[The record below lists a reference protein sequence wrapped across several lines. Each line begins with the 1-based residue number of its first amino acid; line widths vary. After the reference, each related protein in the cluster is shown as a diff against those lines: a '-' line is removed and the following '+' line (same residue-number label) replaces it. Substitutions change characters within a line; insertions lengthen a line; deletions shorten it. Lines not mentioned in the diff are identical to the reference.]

1 MTDPDELAR
10 EGDIAIRRMRDEPVD
25 YAQLVQWRS
34 EPHVAELWDVD
45 EPPLT
50 YERAIE
56 KYGPRTRGAS
66 PTTSCFI
73 QLSDR
78 PVGYIQCYP
87 WSAYRSEADAL
98 GVLEDPNAWGID
110 VFLGEADLL
119 STGTGSRAIS
129 LMMRFLF
136 AERDASLVA
145 LVTFVG
151 NHRAIRA
158 YEKCGF
164 RKVRVVKDTET
175 IGGEY
180 PDCWLMVAA
189 RPSGIM
195 APP

>member
-1 MTDPDELAR
+1 MTDGDELAR
-10 EGDIAIRRMRDEPVD
+10 EGDISIRRMHDDPAD
-25 YAQLVQWRS
+25 YTLMVRWRR
-34 EPHVAELWDVD
+34 EPHVAELWDAD
-45 EPPLT
+45 DRPFT
-50 YERAIE
+50 YERAME
-56 KYGPRTRGAS
+56 KYGPRTRGES

-73 QLSDR
+73 QLDGR

-98 GVLEDPNAWGID
+98 SVPEDPDAWGID

-129 LMMRFLF
+129 LILRFLF
-136 AERDASLVA
+136 AERGASVVA
-145 LVTFVG
+145 LVTHVW

-164 RKVRVVKDTET
+164 HKVRVVKDTET

-180 PDCWLMVAA
+180 PTAGSWW
-189 RPSGIM
+189 PSRRL
-195 APP
+195 AS